1 MQCYRKELLRSF
13 HLKGHSQSHSRIT
26 CLTSIESKLELHD
39 KLCIFAL
46 FDFRGKKLQTES
58 VIIKKHWDLIAF
70 KSFNSHFSYR
80 DIPSIVHEFHWCN
93 FVRYVQT
100 VPLTSFCHF
109 LDADKVPSPAEDVM
123 AAQQKPKPTHA
134 IEEPLPPPPPSPQ
147 STASQSMAP
156 SSPPPQASE
165 QMKSG
170 SGKVLA
176 TPAVRKIAMEHHVSG
191 MLCPATKLTIHSFSI
206 SDTKPTHWLA
216 WSLYH
221 FKTIILISSS
231 CAVFL
236 DNSGGCFWNRQRW

>member
-1 MQCYRKELLRSF
+1 MNSTDVTLYRLYL
-13 HLKGHSQSHSRIT
+13 SHHCSR
-26 CLTSIESKLELHD
+26 L
-39 KLCIFAL
+39 
-46 FDFRGKKLQTES
+46 
-58 VIIKKHWDLIAF
+58 
-70 KSFNSHFSYR
+70 
-80 DIPSIVHEFHWCN
+80 
-93 FVRYVQT
+93 
-100 VPLTSFCHF
+100 

-176 TPAVRKIAMEHHVSG
+176 TPAVRKIAMEHHVCG
-191 MLCPATKLTIHSFSI
+191 MLCPATKLTTHSFSI

-216 WSLYH
+216 
-221 FKTIILISSS
+221 
-231 CAVFL
+231 
-236 DNSGGCFWNRQRW
+236 

>member
-1 MQCYRKELLRSF
+1 M
-13 HLKGHSQSHSRIT
+13 KGHSQSHSRI
-26 CLTSIESKLELHD
+26 TSIESKLELHD
-39 KLCIFAL
+39 KFCIFAL
-46 FDFRGKKLQTES
+46 FDLRRKKLQTES
-58 VIIKKHWDLIAF
+58 VVTKKHWDLPLKA
-70 KSFNSHFSYR
+70 SNSHFSYW

-93 FVRYVQT
+93 FVQYVQT
-100 VPLTSFCHF
+100 VPLTSFSHF

-156 SSPPPQASE
+156 SPPPPQAAE

-176 TPAVRKIAMEHHVSG
+176 TPAVRKIAMEHNVSG
-191 MLCPATKLTIHSFSI
+191 ILCPATKLSIHSFSI

-221 FKTIILISSS
+221 FKTIILIWSS
-231 CAVFL
+231 CAAFL
-236 DNSGGCFWNRQRW
+236 DNSGGCFRNR